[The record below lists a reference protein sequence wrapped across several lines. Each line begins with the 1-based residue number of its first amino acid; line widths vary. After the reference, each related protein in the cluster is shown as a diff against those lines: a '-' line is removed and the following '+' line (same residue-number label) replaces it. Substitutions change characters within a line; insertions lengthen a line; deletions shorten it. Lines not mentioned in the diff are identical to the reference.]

1 MYNASDNNTQKGK
14 NLTFI
19 VNNETYGIDIKY
31 VRQIIGVQ
39 KITIIPNQP
48 KYLKGVINLRGE
60 IVPVMDVSLRFGKDE
75 IAFDDRTCFIV
86 VDIDNTTVG
95 LIVERVS
102 EVIVLNDENISD
114 PPDFNND
121 MSNRFVRGIGKIG
134 DEVYILLNSSE
145 LLK

>member
-39 KITIIPNQP
+39 KITTIPNQP

>member
-1 MYNASDNNTQKGK
+1 MNNTSENKTQKGK
-14 NLTFI
+14 NLTFV

-39 KITIIPNQP
+39 KITTIPNQP

-114 PPDFNND
+114 PPDFNNE